1 MTSNPAPNPSN
12 TSRRAFL
19 PAPEPPWPWEPP
31 APGC

>member
-19 PAPEPPWPWEPP
+19 AGSG
-31 APGC
+31 AALAVGATG